1 MCSGAESGADRG
13 KEVYMAAKAT
23 RRLRYQVAAS
33 LDGYI
38 GSTDGKPDWIPR
50 DPDIDFNAMFAQFDT
65 FLVGRRTF
73 EAMGGHSQSGAM
85 KTVVV
90 SRTLKA
96 ADHPGVTVIAD
107 GVAEAVKA
115 LKAQPGKDIW
125 LFGGGELFRS
135 LASLGLVDRVEVA
148 VVPVLLGA
156 GTPLVPPPLAQTR
169 LKLDGHRLYK
179 KSGIM
184 LLEYTVGT

>member
-1 MCSGAESGADRG
+1 
-13 KEVYMAAKAT
+13 
-23 RRLRYQVAAS
+23 
-33 LDGYI
+33 
-38 GSTDGKPDWIPR
+38 
-50 DPDIDFNAMFAQFDT
+50 
-65 FLVGRRTF
+65 
-73 EAMGGHSQSGAM
+73 M

-107 GVAEAVKA
+107 GLADAVKA

-148 VVPVLLGA
+148 VVPVLLGG
-156 GTPLVPPPLAQTR
+156 GTPMVPPPFAQTR
-169 LKLDGHRLYK
+169 LKRDGHRLYK

-184 LLEYTVGT
+184 LLEYSVKNDL

>member
-1 MCSGAESGADRG
+1 
-13 KEVYMAAKAT
+13 MAAKAT

-33 LDGYI
+33 LDGFI
-38 GSTDGKPDWIPR
+38 GSPDGKPDWIPR
-50 DPDIDFNAMFAQFDT
+50 DPDIDFKALFAQFDT

-73 EAMGGHSQSGAM
+73 EAMGGQGQSGGM

-107 GVAEAVKA
+107 GVAEAVTA
-115 LKAQPGKDIW
+115 LRAQPGKDIW

-148 VVPVLLGA
+148 VAPVLLGG
-156 GTPLVPPPLAQTR
+156 GTPLVPTPLAQTR
-169 LKLDGHRLYK
+169 LKLDGHRLYE

-184 LLEYTVGT
+184 LLEYAVEHDR

>member
-1 MCSGAESGADRG
+1 
-13 KEVYMAAKAT
+13 MAART
-23 RRLRYQVAAS
+23 PRRLRYQVAAS
-33 LDGYI
+33 LDGFI
-38 GSTDGKPDWIPR
+38 GTADGKPDWIPS
-50 DPDIDFNAMFAQFDT
+50 DPDIDFGALFAQFDT
-65 FLVGRRTF
+65 LLLGRRTF
-73 EAMGGHSQSGAM
+73 EGMGAQGQSPGM

-96 ADHPGVTVIAD
+96 ADHPDVTIIGD
-107 GVAEAVKA
+107 GLAEAVTA

-148 VVPVLLGA
+148 VVPVLLGG
-156 GTPLVPPPLAQTR
+156 GTPLVPPPMAQKR
-169 LKLDGHRLYK
+169 LKLDGHRVYD

-184 LLEYTVGT
+184 LLEYSVPRT

>member
-1 MCSGAESGADRG
+1 MASGATLRRGSGQA
-13 KEVYMAAKAT
+13 
-23 RRLRYQVAAS
+23 RRVRYQVAAS
-33 LDGYI
+33 LDGFI
-38 GSTDGKPDWIPR
+38 GSPNGKPDWIPH
-50 DPDIDFNAMFAQFDT
+50 DPDIDFGALFAQFDT

-73 EAMGGHSQSGAM
+73 EAMAGQGQSGAM

-90 SRTLKA
+90 SRTLKP
-96 ADHPGVTVIAD
+96 ADYPGVTVISD
-107 GVAEAVKA
+107 GLPEAVTA

-148 VVPVLLGA
+148 VVPVLLGG

-169 LKLDGHRLYK
+169 LKLDGHRLYE

-184 LLEYTVGT
+184 LLEYAVEK

>member
-1 MCSGAESGADRG
+1 
-13 KEVYMAAKAT
+13 MAAGAT
-23 RRLRYQVAAS
+23 RRVRYQVAAS
-33 LDGYI
+33 LDGFI
-38 GSTDGKPDWIPR
+38 AAPDGTADWIPM
-50 DPDIDFNAMFAQFDT
+50 DSDIDFGALFAQFDT
-65 FLVGRRTF
+65 MLLGRRTF
-73 EAMGGHSQSGAM
+73 EGMGGQGQSPGM

-96 ADHPGVTVIAD
+96 ADHPGLTVIGD
-107 GVAEAVKA
+107 GLAEAITA

-135 LASLGLVDRVEVA
+135 LTSLGLVDRVEVA
-148 VVPVLLGA
+148 VVPVLLGG
-156 GTPLVPPPLAQTR
+156 GTPLLPPPMAQTR

-184 LLEYTVGT
+184 LLEYAVQR

>member
-1 MCSGAESGADRG
+1 
-13 KEVYMAAKAT
+13 MAAAM
-23 RRLRYQVAAS
+23 RRVRYQVAAS
-33 LDGYI
+33 LDGFI
-38 GSTDGKPDWIPR
+38 ATPDGKPDWIPH
-50 DPDIDFNAMFAQFDT
+50 DPDIDFAALFAQFDT
-65 FLVGRRTF
+65 FLLGRRTF
-73 EAMGGHSQSGAM
+73 EAMGGQGQTPGI

-107 GVAEAVKA
+107 RLAEAVTA
-115 LKAQPGKDIW
+115 LKARPGKDIW

-148 VVPVLLGA
+148 LVPVLLGA
-156 GTPLVPPPLAQTR
+156 GVPLAPPPFDRTR

-184 LLEYTVGT
+184 LLEYAVERSRKP

>member
-1 MCSGAESGADRG
+1 
-13 KEVYMAAKAT
+13 MAKRAT
-23 RRLRYQVAAS
+23 RRVRYQVASS
-33 LDGYI
+33 LDGFI
-38 GSTDGKPDWIPR
+38 GTPDGKPDWIPS
-50 DPDIDFNAMFAQFDT
+50 DPEIDFGALFAQFDT
-65 FLVGRRTF
+65 FLLGRRTF
-73 EAMGGHSQSGAM
+73 EAMGGQGQSSGM

-107 GVAEAVKA
+107 GLREAVTA

-148 VVPVLLGA
+148 LVPVLLGG
-156 GTPLVPPPLAQTR
+156 GTPLAPSPFSQTR

-184 LLEYTVGT
+184 LLEYAVDHKR

>member
-1 MCSGAESGADRG
+1 MIP
-13 KEVYMAAKAT
+13 KAT

-33 LDGYI
+33 LDGFI
-38 GSTDGKPDWIPR
+38 AAPDGKADWIPS
-50 DPDIDFNAMFAQFDT
+50 DPDIDFKALFAQFDT
-65 FLVGRRTF
+65 LLIGRRTF
-73 EAMGGHSQSGAM
+73 EGMGGQGQSGGM

-96 ADHPGVTVIAD
+96 AKHRGVTIISD
-107 GVAEAVKA
+107 GLSDAVKA

-148 VVPVLLGA
+148 LVPVLLGG

-184 LLEYTVGT
+184 LLEYAVER

>member
-1 MCSGAESGADRG
+1 
-13 KEVYMAAKAT
+13 MAAGAT
-23 RRLRYQVAAS
+23 RRVRYQVAAS
-33 LDGYI
+33 LDGFI
-38 GSTDGKPDWIPR
+38 AAPDGKADWIPS
-50 DPDIDFNAMFAQFDT
+50 DPDIDFGALFAQFDT
-65 FLVGRRTF
+65 LLLGRRTF
-73 EAMGGHSQSGAM
+73 EGMGGQGQSGGM

-107 GVAEAVKA
+107 GLAEAISA
-115 LKAQPGKDIW
+115 MKAQPGKDIW

-135 LASLGLVDRVEVA
+135 LASLGLVDRVEMA
-148 VVPVLLGA
+148 LVPVLLGG

-169 LKLDGHRLYK
+169 LRLDGHRLYK

-184 LLEYTVGT
+184 LLEYAVVSPKTPRLGASV

>member
-1 MCSGAESGADRG
+1 
-13 KEVYMAAKAT
+13 
-23 RRLRYQVAAS
+23 
-33 LDGYI
+33 
-38 GSTDGKPDWIPR
+38 
-50 DPDIDFNAMFAQFDT
+50 
-65 FLVGRRTF
+65 
-73 EAMGGHSQSGAM
+73 MGGQGQSPGM

-96 ADHPGVTVIAD
+96 ADHPGVTVIGD
-107 GVAEAVKA
+107 GLVEAITA

-148 VVPVLLGA
+148 LVPVLLG
-156 GTPLVPPPLAQTR
+156 GGIPLAPPPLAQTR
-169 LKLDGHRLYK
+169 LTLDGHRLYK

-184 LLEYTVGT
+184 LLECAATDV

>member
-1 MCSGAESGADRG
+1 
-13 KEVYMAAKAT
+13 MAAQAT
-23 RRLRYQVAAS
+23 RQVRYQVAAS
-33 LDGYI
+33 LDGFI
-38 GSTDGKPDWIPR
+38 AAPDGKADWIPM
-50 DPDIDFNAMFAQFDT
+50 DPDIDFGALFAQFDT
-65 FLVGRRTF
+65 LLLGRRTF
-73 EAMGGHSQSGAM
+73 EGMGGQGQSPGM

-90 SRTLKA
+90 SRTLRA
-96 ADHPGVTVIAD
+96 ADHPGVTVIGDGLAD
-107 GVAEAVKA
+107 AIAA

-148 VVPVLLGA
+148 LVPVLLGS

-169 LKLDGHRLYK
+169 LRLDGHRHYD

-184 LLEYTVGT
+184 LLEYTVER

>member
-1 MCSGAESGADRG
+1 
-13 KEVYMAAKAT
+13 MAGS

-33 LDGYI
+33 LDGYVAPP
-38 GSTDGKPDWIPR
+38 DGKADWIPM
-50 DPDIDFNAMFAQFDT
+50 DPDIDFGALFAQFDT
-65 FLVGRRTF
+65 LLMGRRTY
-73 EAMGGHSQSGAM
+73 EGTSGEGGGGGFGL

-90 SRTLKA
+90 SRTMKA
-96 ADHPGVTVIAD
+96 ADHPGVTIISD
-107 GVAEAVKA
+107 GLAEAVTE

-148 VVPVLLGA
+148 VVPILLGG
-156 GTPLVPPPLAQTR
+156 GTPLVPPPLSQTR
-169 LKLDGHRLYK
+169 LKLDGHRLYE

-184 LLEYTVGT
+184 LLEYAVEC